1 MKMLHKITYSQY
13 LLLCGEHKVNGA
25 FRDQLSKGDSFVVL
39 TSQYLPQ
46 WNMRDEEARRLHRTS
61 SPSIKG
67 LSKRGIIS
75 DETHWRGSTI
85 TMKVDLLGFEFNDNG
100 GIFAVVEK

>member
-13 LLLCGEHKVNGA
+13 LLLCRKHKVNGDWK
-25 FRDQLSKGDSFVVL
+25 DQLRKGDSFIVV

-46 WNMRDEEARRLHRTS
+46 WNMGEREARLLHRTS

-85 TMKVDLLGFEFNDNG
+85 TMKVDLLDFVFDDNG